1 MKYIIEACVDSAES
15 AIEAEKGGAD
25 RLELCSNLI
34 IGGTTPSINL
44 FKLVKEK
51 VGIAINVLIRP
62 RFGDFLYTENELEI
76 IKREIQMFKEAGA
89 NAVVIGVLK
98 SDGTLDVENMK
109 KLMNVA
115 EGMKVTLHRAF
126 DVCRDPF
133 KTLEDA
139 KTLGIDTILTSG
151 QKNKCTEGLELIKEL
166 VERSKGKVEILVGS
180 GVNSTNAD
188 RIIKHTNA
196 TSLHLSG
203 RVDLDSGMEYR
214 KEEVSMGLP
223 LISEYT
229 IQRTSAEEIKKVR
242 DLLVTGT

>member
-1 MKYIIEACVDSAES
+1 MKYIIEACVDSVES

-151 QKNKCTEGLELIKEL
+151 QKNKCIEGLELIKEL

-203 RVDLDSGMEYR
+203 KVDLDSGMEYR